1 MLYIEVYR
9 GVLEASEQVE
19 VLQFEQVFLGE
30 RQCVG
35 DVHARRRRCQRVA
48 TVRRHGRQEP
58 ASPLPLVEAPRPVG
72 DRAASRQ
79 LGLVEASKAR
89 FLTTHRHT
97 GTHIASLGQLI
108 AKFHYTDT
116 DTDTD
121 PNGPAR
127 TQRSF
132 AAKKSVSV
140 SVSGPCSGI

>member
-1 MLYIEVYR
+1 M
-9 GVLEASEQVE
+9 LEASEQVE

-48 TVRRHGRQEP
+48 TVRRRGRQEP

-72 DRAASRQ
+72 DRAARRQ
-79 LGLVEASKAR
+79 LGLVQAGKAR

-97 GTHIASLGQLI
+97 GTHVASLGQLI

-116 DTDTD
+116 DTGPTRTRTRTD
-121 PNGPAR
+121 PHGPNG
-127 TQRSF
+127 
-132 AAKKSVSV
+132 VSPQKVRVRVCVGPV
-140 SVSGPCSGI
+140 SE